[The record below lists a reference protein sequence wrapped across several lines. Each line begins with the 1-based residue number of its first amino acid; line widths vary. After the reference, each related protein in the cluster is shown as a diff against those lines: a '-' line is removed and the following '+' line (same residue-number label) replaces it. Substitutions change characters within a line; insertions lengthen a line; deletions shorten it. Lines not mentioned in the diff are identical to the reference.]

1 MNRKDFEQS
10 ALKAYQL
17 KIKIE
22 KAQAALKEEIEKLK
36 THYDTH
42 PQHKEIEVS
51 LKDVDGDKKLMVS
64 KAERMCSLVYDV
76 DKLQKN
82 LGNDLFFEVV
92 NKTYTV
98 TDINALIELMK
109 AHRIKP
115 SEFRPLI
122 NVKIEAN
129 KEAIK
134 QLYSLGEIKM
144 KALKGA
150 YTATISKVINIKEVK

>member
-64 KAERMCSLVYDV
+64 PWLSKFNSDRLNLQDGMVVERLPII
-76 DKLQKN
+76 
-82 LGNDLFFEVV
+82 F
-92 NKTYTV
+92 
-98 TDINALIELMK
+98 
-109 AHRIKP
+109 RI
-115 SEFRPLI
+115 S
-122 NVKIEAN
+122 A
-129 KEAIK
+129 
-134 QLYSLGEIKM
+134 
-144 KALKGA
+144 
-150 YTATISKVINIKEVK
+150 